1 MDRENVI
8 LIDWLS
14 FTTTKYCPEELIE
27 AFGLNG
33 VSWQLT
39 FGTRGYQSRYYFSG
53 ISIHFGGSQA
63 NMGCWFECSG
73 QGCRAFESYSS
84 LDFSQVF
91 ESILSEPEYFHITRL
106 DIAYD
111 DYTKTLDIQTLSRH
125 TLNKHYRSKFD
136 YNEVIQSTN
145 GISIQFGSQKS
156 DALIR
161 IYDKLAERLSK
172 IRNETEKEKVK
183 NAIPQWLRI
192 ELQLRD
198 ERAYNFIRYMILD
211 KLPIGEVY
219 SGVVRNYLEFGSFYL
234 NKDNKKVFKP
244 YSYWNEFLSN
254 SEKLKLFVSPGQDYN
269 LENCVNYVQN
279 CAGNAVACLME
290 IYGKHFEKL
299 IERRKIAP
307 NPKYQEIINKYNNKK
322 QKEN

>member
-39 FGTRGYQSRYYFSG
+39 FGTRGYQSRYYFS
-53 ISIHFGGSQA
+53 
-63 NMGCWFECSG
+63 
-73 QGCRAFESYSS
+73 
-84 LDFSQVF
+84 
-91 ESILSEPEYFHITRL
+91 
-106 DIAYD
+106 
-111 DYTKTLDIQTLSRH
+111 
-125 TLNKHYRSKFD
+125 
-136 YNEVIQSTN
+136 

-254 SEKLKLFVSPGQDYN
+254 SEKLKLFVSPVQDYN